1 MLKQLLENN
10 IQVVENIENWEE
22 AIRYASKPLLEK
34 NNIEDRYVT
43 SMIDNINE
51 LGPYVVLMP
60 RVAMPHSR
68 PEAGVNQTS
77 MSLLK
82 VGNGVSFSVDK
93 EDVNLVFVLAA
104 GDNDSHM
111 DALVG
116 LSDLLEDEEKI
127 DEIVRAENSE
137 TIYNLI

>member
-10 IQVVENIENWEE
+10 IQIVEEIDNWEE
-22 AIRYASKPLLEK
+22 AIKCASKPLLEK
-34 NNIEDRYVT
+34 NTIEERYVT
-43 SMIDNINE
+43 SMIKNIHE

-60 RVAMPHSR
+60 GVAMPHSR
-68 PEAGVNQTS
+68 PEEGVNKTS

-82 VGNGVSFSVDK
+82 VGNGVSFSNDK
-93 EDVNLVFVLAA
+93 EDVNLVFILAA

-116 LSDLLEDEEKI
+116 LSDLLEDEEKL
-127 DEIVRAENSE
+127 DEMVRAENTE

>member
-1 MLKQLLENN
+1 MIKN
-10 IQVVENIENWEE
+10 IH
-22 AIRYASKPLLEK
+22 
-34 NNIEDRYVT
+34 
-43 SMIDNINE
+43 E

-68 PEAGVNQTS
+68 PEEGVNKTS

-82 VGNGVSFSVDK
+82 VGNGVSFSNDK
-93 EDVNLVFVLAA
+93 EDVNLVFILAA

-116 LSDLLEDEEKI
+116 LSDLLEDEEKL
-127 DEIVRAENSE
+127 DEIVRAKNTE